1 MSHPRRRVP
10 YSGHVSDTGWRLLS
24 ERLDGSASGP
34 RPWQGDVPAPL
45 GEPLLDWVHDQLE
58 ACDVDLKR
66 TLLLRVALRMNI
78 DIGPEIGKYAVVNF
92 LWDNNQ
98 FELTEIAD
106 LVDSLLDLLPTTDS
120 FSKERDLLQ
129 DLLYEAR
136 SALRVRGDGR
146 GLERRSDATAE
157 AAYGQALASVSSA
170 RDTGSSAEHLRA
182 AWEYTYA
189 LKDDPVRA
197 YSEAIKAVEAS
208 AHALIEPNR
217 SKATLGTMLG
227 HLRSNQHR
235 FALGIAGP
243 NGQGD
248 IRPLI
253 ECLTFLWEGQSSR
266 HGSRVPTRAE
276 TREEALIAVHLAVM
290 LVQWFSTGAVQPI

>member
-1 MSHPRRRVP
+1 
-10 YSGHVSDTGWRLLS
+10 LS
-24 ERLDGSASGP
+24 ERLGGTAGVP

-58 ACDVDLKR
+58 SCDVDLKR

-78 DIGPEIGKYAVVNF
+78 DIGREIGKYAVVNF
-92 LWDNNQ
+92 LWDNNE

-106 LVDSLLDLLPTTDS
+106 LVDSLLDLLPTTGS

-136 SALRVRGDGR
+136 SALRVREDGR
-146 GLERRSDATAE
+146 GLERRSDETAE
-157 AAYGQALASVSSA
+157 AAYGQALASASSGL
-170 RDTGSSAEHLRA
+170 DIGSSAEHLRA
-182 AWEYTYA
+182 AWEYAHA

-208 AHALIEPNR
+208 AHAVIEPNNP
-217 SKATLGTMLG
+217 KATLGTMLG
-227 HLRSNQHR
+227 HLRSNQNR
-235 FALGIAGP
+235 FSLGIAGP

-248 IRPLI
+248 IQPLI
-253 ECLTFLWEGQSSR
+253 GCLTLLWTGQSSR

-290 LVQWFSTGAVQPI
+290 LVQWFSAGAVQRI